1 MAAFDLKTHADN
13 AMYIIV
19 AAIAIALA
27 FGIGLYILNQLNN
40 ASGNQLTTAVNLLS
54 SQSSLINTAVTFL
67 FIAVVAGIGIGLV
80 LYLKGGM
87 GFGGK

>member
-1 MAAFDLKTHADN
+1 MAAFDLKAHADN

-19 AAIAIALA
+19 AAIGIALA

-40 ASGNQLTTAVNLLS
+40 ASNGQLSDAVNLLS
-54 SQSSLINTAVTFL
+54 GQSSLINTAVTFL

-80 LYLKGGM
+80 LYLRSGM
-87 GFGGK
+87 GFGAK